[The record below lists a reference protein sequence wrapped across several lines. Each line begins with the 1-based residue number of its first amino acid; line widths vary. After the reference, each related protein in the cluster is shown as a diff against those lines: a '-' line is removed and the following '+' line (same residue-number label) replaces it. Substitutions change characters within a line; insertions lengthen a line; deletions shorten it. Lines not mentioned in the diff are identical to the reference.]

1 MKYRSEIDGLRAI
14 AVVPV
19 VLFHAEISWFSGGFV
34 GVDVF
39 FVISGYLI
47 TTLILD
53 DLENGQFSLVRFYER
68 RARRILPALF
78 LVMLVSTPVAAT
90 LMLPSQFADFAKSL
104 IAVSLFSSNILFW
117 RQSGYFE
124 GPADE
129 KPLLHTWSLAVEE
142 QFYLF
147 FPLFLLLFWGYGRRW
162 IFTSLL
168 IAAAT
173 SLMLSEWGWRHEPNA
188 NFYLAPTRAWELA
201 TGSIAAFLL
210 KYRTIHPNNAL
221 ATIGLGLILFSV
233 FAYDANT
240 PFPSL
245 YTLVPVVGTALVIL
259 HGRGD
264 AWIARFLSWRI
275 FVGVG
280 LISYS
285 LYLWHQPLFAFARIR
300 VGDPS
305 LTLMLALIG
314 VSAVLAVLSW
324 RYVEVPI
331 RRRPTALTLRPRRVF
346 RVSGVFMAGFI
357 LVGIGGV
364 GISSSAIGL
373 SEHERFFLSFLH
385 YTSTS
390 THAHQYRSGSCFYES
405 IHGDFEVAYDKDQC
419 LNFSTEKPNF
429 VMVGDSYAA
438 HLWRALDETYGE
450 INIMQATAAG
460 CRPLRPYAGARRCTK
475 LVEDVF
481 EEVVR
486 REDVDGVIL
495 SGRWEED
502 DLDRIAETVAY
513 LEPWVETTVV
523 LGLPT
528 EFVANLPEIL
538 AYTDIELASTP
549 EDWRRYVDQTRLAFA
564 QRFIAAAAAADVV
577 VDLTSCVCDDS
588 RCRILTEDGAP
599 IAYDYAH
606 FTLDAA
612 REVATCIRRRYGPLT
627 ARTTSAGA

>member
-1 MKYRSEIDGLRAI
+1 MQYRSEIDGLRAI
-14 AVVPV
+14 AVLPV
-19 VLFHAEISWFSGGFV
+19 VLFHAEFSLFSGGFV

-47 TTLILD
+47 TTLLLN
-53 DLENGQFSLVRFYER
+53 DLEQGHFSLVRFYER
-68 RARRILPALF
+68 RARRILPSLF
-78 LVMLVSTPVAAT
+78 LVMLVSTPVAAI

-142 QFYLF
+142 QFYLL
-147 FPLFLLLFWGYGRRW
+147 FPLFMLLFWRYGRRW
-162 IFTSLL
+162 LFTTLL
-168 IAAAT
+168 LVTAT
-173 SLMLSEWGWRHEPNA
+173 SFLLSEWGWRYEPNA

-201 TGSIAAFLL
+201 VGSIAAFLL
-210 KYRTIHPNNAL
+210 KYRTIPTNDAL
-221 ATIGLGLILFSV
+221 AALGLGLILFGV
-233 FAYDANT
+233 FAYDAHT
-240 PFPSL
+240 PFPSV
-245 YTLVPVVGTALVIL
+245 YTLVPVVGTALIVL
-259 HGRGD
+259 YGRGD
-264 AWIARFLSWRI
+264 AWIARLLSWRL
-275 FVGVG
+275 FVGIG

-305 LTLMLALIG
+305 LTLMLVLIG

-324 RYVEVPI
+324 KYVEVPI
-331 RRRPTALTLRPRRVF
+331 RRRPTVLTLRPWRVF

-373 SEHERFFLSFLH
+373 SERERFFLSFLH

-390 THAHQYRSGSCFYES
+390 THTHQYRSGSCFYES
-405 IHGDFEVAYDKDQC
+405 THGDFEVAYDKDKC
-419 LNFSTEKPNF
+419 LNFSTDRPNF

-438 HLWRALDETYGE
+438 HLWRALDETYDE

-475 LVEDVF
+475 LVEYVF

-495 SGRWEED
+495 SGRWEEN

-513 LEPWVETTVV
+513 LEQWVETTVV

-528 EFVANLPEIL
+528 EFVASLPEIL
-538 AYTDIELASTP
+538 AYTDMEAATTP
-549 EDWRRYVDQTRLAFA
+549 EDWRRYVDQDRQTFA
-564 QRFIAAAAAADVV
+564 RRFTAAAAAADVV
-577 VDLTSCVCDDS
+577 VDLTSCVCDDDE
-588 RCRILTEDGAP
+588 CRILTEDGAP
-599 IAYDYAH
+599 VAYDYAH

-612 REVATCIRRRYGPLT
+612 REVATCVRRRYGPLT
-627 ARTTSAGA
+627 DETAAGA